1 MKNKMTDS
9 EKTLFERIG
18 GRPAVEA
25 AVDLFYEKIMADDRI
40 KHFFKNTDM
49 KRQRAKQKVFLT
61 YAFGGAPNY
70 SGASMRKA
78 HERLVKEEGLNTNH
92 FTAVAENLQT
102 TLEELG
108 LPADIIGEV
117 MTIAAS
123 THDDVLNL

>member
-1 MKNKMTDS
+1 MTD
-9 EKTLFERIG
+9 EEQTLFERLG
-18 GRPAVEA
+18 GKAAVNA
-25 AVDLFYEKIMADDRI
+25 AVDLFYKKIMADERI
-40 KHFFKNTDM
+40 NHFFKNTDM
-49 KRQRAKQKVFLT
+49 NRQRAKQKAFLT

-78 HERLVKEEGLNTNH
+78 HERLVKEEGLNTTH

-108 LPADIIGEV
+108 LSPDLIGEV